1 MLLRRT
7 PSSPCASGRRSGGRR
22 VRGVA
27 RTGAWL
33 CAVVVLGVA
42 LVACSSDDEP
52 SLDAVD
58 SGSPAEQAPDAAG
71 DEPAGGDHDE
81 SGDDAEADASGDSAS
96 ADDTASA
103 GPVVAV
109 TSGYGWDRAGARRL
123 EPDTTFAVT
132 DFGAVADD
140 DGDDTDAFLAAI
152 DAARDSGGIVAIPT
166 GDFLVTSTLQLG
178 NRTVLRG
185 TGPGSRLTFDLR
197 DADIE
202 AIVAQGAG
210 ANDDAWQAVGADLA
224 VGDTTVP
231 VADTSLFV
239 VGDLV
244 ELEQDNDRDAMVTKP
259 EWDVEWGRG
268 SVGEVAEI
276 VAIGDGTVTLDGGI
290 RSPYAT
296 DRSARIRRFDAVR
309 HVGIESL
316 AIVRTDDGYGN
327 TIAFRWAGD
336 VWVDGV
342 VSTRTTRAHVAL
354 DQVGRC
360 DVIGSIIHDASDF
373 GDGGRAYGVSVARH
387 TTGCLVADNTLYD
400 LRHALIIQLGASGNV
415 FAYNHARGSA
425 GYEDRQPRAD
435 ISLHGHWPQANL
447 FEGNIVDRVVF
458 ADWWG
463 PSGPGNTLFR
473 NCVLESVVVTDSSDD
488 QVIAANTIGVGGLTI
503 DDDISGTVLAANSS
517 DGGDLAADATS
528 GDAASL
534 PPSLW
539 TTEPPAFL
547 AGADWP
553 PIEPGGGCDLPASDA
568 SPLGNR

>member
-1 MLLRRT
+1 MRLHASRSSRHGTTRR
-7 PSSPCASGRRSGGRR
+7 AG
-22 VRGVA
+22 VRA
-27 RTGAWL
+27 RTAAWACALVVIGA
-33 CAVVVLGVA
+33 GM
-42 LVACSSDDEP
+42 VACSSDDES
-52 SLDAVD
+52 SLVPADPEAPGDAAATGDPADQSTDD
-58 SGSPAEQAPDAAG
+58 SGTPSTPTTPRDAPASGEDAA
-71 DEPAGGDHDE
+71 
-81 SGDDAEADASGDSAS
+81 
-96 ADDTASA
+96 A
-103 GPVVAV
+103 GPVVAA
-109 TSGYGWDRAGARRL
+109 TAGYGWDRAGARRF
-123 EPDTTFAVT
+123 EPGTTVAVT

-140 DGDDTDAFLAAI
+140 GSDDTDAFVAAI
-152 DAARDSGGIVAIPT
+152 DAARDAGGVVAVPA
-166 GDFLVTSTLQLG
+166 GDFLVTATLQLG

-185 TGPGSRLTFDLR
+185 TGPGSRLTFDLG
-197 DADIE
+197 DADVE

-210 ANDDAWQAVGADLA
+210 ADDAAWQAVGTDLA
-224 VGDTTVP
+224 VGDTTVA
-231 VADTSLFV
+231 VTDTSVFV
-239 VGDLV
+239 VGDIV
-244 ELEQDNDRDAMVTKP
+244 ELEQDNDRDAMVTRP
-259 EWDVEWGRG
+259 EWDVDWGEG
-268 SVGEVAEI
+268 SVGEVGE
-276 VAIGDGTVTLDGGI
+276 VVSIGDGSITLDTGL
-290 RSPYAT
+290 RSTYAT
-296 DRSARIRRFDAVR
+296 ERNARIRRFDAVR

-327 TIAFRWAGD
+327 TIAFRWASD
-336 VWVDGV
+336 VWVDDV
-342 VSTRTTRAHVAL
+342 VSTRTTRAHVAI

-360 DVIGSIIHDASDF
+360 EVIGSIIHDASDF

-415 FAYNHARGSA
+415 FAFNHARGSA

-503 DDDISGTVLAANSS
+503 DDDVSGTVLAANSS
-517 DGGDLAADATS
+517 DVGELAADATA

-539 TTEPPAFL
+539 ATEAPAFL
-547 AGADWP
+547 GGADWP
-553 PIEPGGGCDLPASDA
+553 PIRPETGCALPASDA